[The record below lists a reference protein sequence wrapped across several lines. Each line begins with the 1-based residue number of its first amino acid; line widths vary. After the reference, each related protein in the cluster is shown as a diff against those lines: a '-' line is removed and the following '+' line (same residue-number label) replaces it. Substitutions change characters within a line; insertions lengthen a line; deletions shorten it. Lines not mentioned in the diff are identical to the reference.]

1 MPLSPRNIRKRN
13 KTRFHELR
21 LSRMKRSG
29 GQHRRTGDNQRRLR
43 QPAIFALRYQRAQS
57 REARLALSDGQRL
70 PPYIC
75 IQRRARR
82 PAADAAPASRVTLVP
97 AWPSVNPEL
106 ELVDRL
112 LAQVREFGHDAP
124 DLPAPGGS
132 VQPLAEA
139 ALPEAMVALAA
150 QPSAPPDEPE
160 NVVVPIHEATARTQR
175 QYVTTRALEEM
186 IADEVRAQPG
196 CDAFVAVLLERVRP
210 ASAGDSNWDLLG
222 LRFGRA
228 DRKTVNEALAPIV
241 ARLKTE
247 FGMLDEVSS
256 EP

>member
-1 MPLSPRNIRKRN
+1 MPSSPRNIRKRN

-29 GQHRRTGDNQRRLR
+29 EQHRRTDDHLLRLR

-75 IQRRARR
+75 IQRRTRR
-82 PAADAAPASRVTLVP
+82 PPAGASPASRVTLVP
-97 AWPSVNPEL
+97 AWPSANPEL

-112 LAQVREFGHDAP
+112 LAQVREFGHDQP
-124 DLPAPGGS
+124 DPPSPAGAGQMP
-132 VQPLAEA
+132 EA

-160 NVVVPIHEATARTQR
+160 NVAVPIHEDTDRTQR
-175 QYVTTRALEEM
+175 QYVTTRALEEL
-186 IADEVRAQPG
+186 IAGEVRAQPG
-196 CDAFVAVLLERVRP
+196 CDAFVAVLLERVKP
-210 ASAGDSNWDLLG
+210 ASRGDSNWELLG
-222 LRFGRA
+222 VRFGRA

-241 ARLKTE
+241 ARLKNE
-247 FGMLDEVSS
+247 FGMSDEVSS